1 MCHHSHLPISPRSL
15 SALHIEVSSNFNTS
29 YFSLV
34 ELARLRRNG
43 FSFRQQYG
51 AFLGRFKML
60 CPHTWPAWH
69 GPAVE
74 VREQEDQ
81 PELWGLK
88 YFSLQ
93 GVTYLLRGLPIS
105 AKEYAFGRSKI
116 FIRTVS
122 VLDQLEEW
130 RKERL
135 DELATLI
142 QKIWRGWRARQNW
155 TKLRESQIVICTYW
169 KRWKDKSHITEL
181 KQRRKQE
188 WAVIIIQKYYRRW
201 QVGRWLIAL
210 AHNLPSESPVCRD
223 WPRSPAIIKETSFL
237 LRKLYHKWRVGT
249 VYIYLAAP
257 VTYEFKTLSVW
268 EISDSVWPNCQE

>member
-1 MCHHSHLPISPRSL
+1 MSTHH
-15 SALHIEVSSNFNTS
+15 
-29 YFSLV
+29 
-34 ELARLRRNG
+34 
-43 FSFRQQYG
+43 Q
-51 AFLGRFKML
+51 
-60 CPHTWPAWH
+60 
-69 GPAVE
+69 
-74 VREQEDQ
+74 
-81 PELWGLK
+81 LWTELK
-88 YFSLQ
+88 YSTLQ

-237 LRKLYHKWRVGT
+237 LRKLYHKWRVGDDQT
-249 VYIYLAAP
+249 AAIFTQNYKLFLP
-257 VTYEFKTLSVW
+257 FQCERFRTRFDQTARNRMREKVTASLIFKDRKS
-268 EISDSVWPNCQE
+268 SYARR

>member
-1 MCHHSHLPISPRSL
+1 MSTDH
-15 SALHIEVSSNFNTS
+15 
-29 YFSLV
+29 
-34 ELARLRRNG
+34 
-43 FSFRQQYG
+43 Q
-51 AFLGRFKML
+51 
-60 CPHTWPAWH
+60 
-69 GPAVE
+69 
-74 VREQEDQ
+74 
-81 PELWGLK
+81 LWTELK
-88 YFSLQ
+88 YSTLQ

-210 AHNLPSESPVCRD
+210 AHNLPSESPICRD
-223 WPRSPAIIKETSFL
+223 WPRTPAMMKETSFL
-237 LRKLYHKWRVGT
+237 LRKLYHKWRVGIFTHKT
-249 VYIYLAAP
+249 VA
-257 VTYEFKTLSVW
+257 SVK
-268 EISDSVWPNCQE
+268 